1 MAKAV
6 RVVKRRILW
15 VELIFVMQLTAL
27 GGVLAAERTQSPADA
42 YVKQAAEMLGQNKF
56 SEAADKYQLAAKEA
70 AF

>member
-1 MAKAV
+1 M
-6 RVVKRRILW
+6 KRRFFWIL
-15 VELIFVMQLTAL
+15 VGLLVQLVVL
-27 GGVLAAERTQSPADA
+27 GGVPAAERTQSAADV